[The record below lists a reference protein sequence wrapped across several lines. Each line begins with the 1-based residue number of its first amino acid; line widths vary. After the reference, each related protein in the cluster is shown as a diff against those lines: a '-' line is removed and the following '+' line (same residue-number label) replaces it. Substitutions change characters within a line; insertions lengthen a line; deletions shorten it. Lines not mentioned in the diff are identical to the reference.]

1 MSSAFASLKRAI
13 EPARAFV
20 RRPAVKRALSI
31 AQYALLAAIVAYL
44 IHRLSRVGWGNVIDA
59 LPTALAFYAIFSV
72 RYFVLPLSE
81 IPTYELVW
89 RRPLWRHVAAF
100 LRKRAY
106 NFAVMGYSGEAFFTL
121 WARRAL
127 HLSDR
132 EILIGV
138 KDNNIISAFVSNL
151 ATVLIV
157 VYLFFSGDL
166 EAEIRAFPGAGVL
179 FGLAFVTAAALA
191 LAVLTLRRK
200 LIDLPKGVMPRLVSI
215 NSARIAVVTLLSVFL
230 YNAAIP
236 SVPPQAWLAF
246 LALQFVLSRVPF
258 VPNQDLF
265 YMTGA
270 LALSTAIGASEA
282 AVAGMLVA
290 EAALSQIFNVIAFL
304 ATSHLAVN
312 NRKKVRDGRS
322 PPGEDR
328 P

>member
-1 MSSAFASLKRAI
+1 MKSALAFGKRALL
-13 EPARAFV
+13 RLRSV
-20 RRPAVKRALSI
+20 VQRPDVKRALSI
-31 AQYALLAAIVAYL
+31 GQYALLAAIVGYL
-44 IHRLSRVGWGNVIDA
+44 IYRLSRVGWGNVIDA
-59 LPTALAFYAIFSV
+59 LPTALAFYAIFAV

-89 RRPLWRHVAAF
+89 RRPLWRHVTAF
-100 LRKRAY
+100 LRKRVY

-127 HLSDR
+127 SLSDR

-138 KDNNIISAFVSNL
+138 KDNNIISAFVSNM

-157 VYLFFSGDL
+157 IYLFLSGDL
-166 EAEIRAFPGAGVL
+166 EAEISAFPGAGFL
-179 FGLAFVTAAALA
+179 FALAFASAFA
-191 LAVLTLRRK
+191 LAVAVMTLRRK
-200 LIDLPKGVMPRLVSI
+200 LIDLPKGVMPKLILI
-215 NSARIAVVTLLSVFL
+215 NAARIALITALSVAL
-230 YNAAIP
+230 YNAALPSIP
-236 SVPPQAWLAF
+236 VDAWLMF

-258 VPNQDLF
+258 VPNQDLV

-270 LALSTAIGASEA
+270 LALAAAVGAPEA

-290 EAALSQIFNVIAFL
+290 EAGLSQIFNFIAFL

-312 NRKKVRDGRS
+312 NRGKARDSDGA
-322 PPGEDR
+322 PGADG